1 MRAVHLPKLMVE
13 SGAPTRNGPPAP
25 IRHRQLSQT
34 HTQGEQVL
42 SRLVAALGSTTSA
55 AVAGEI
61 LVDSLAALE
70 GCGAA
75 LLYRWEA
82 DRGRLVLTASA
93 PERPGIHSEEYAPGQ
108 GVVGN
113 TALRPGRPVIGN
125 VRSDRQGRATFAPNR
140 AMVGLHIAARDGT
153 LLGVLA
159 LVAGGPGPLAAASI
173 RTATDGARLVA
184 QVLEHEQL
192 TESVRAGEELLGSI
206 AHLIPGGALKPLGDV
221 MEAIAEQGL
230 RAMRVQTCAIYVTER
245 GNGPL
250 RLAAVSPRDAEIPLA
265 WQREAPDGSAGSSGA
280 TEVTLVVPALFG
292 TERFGVVALADRTG
306 RAFSAADHLRA
317 EQLARIVALAT
328 YQRAQTP
335 GALTR
340 TLPEDLMWDI
350 LGPQSGDPAAL
361 LARAHG
367 LGCDLTARRIVI
379 VGSAPDRSTLDLR
392 SALQALNVSTLSDVS
407 SGRLTAIAPE
417 SALSSLTKLGLS
429 IGVSQPC
436 DLLAR
441 YPLAYRQ
448 ARDAHDLGKKLFGG
462 GRVIRYEELGGYR
475 FVSALLAGVAD
486 EPEYAQIS
494 RLSDD
499 LLKTLE
505 AYLDS
510 GGNTAQAANQLFLH
524 RNTVRQRLDRISTLL
539 DLDLTAPSRWLSLQ
553 LVIKTARLERLSVA
567 PDAEQRST

>member
-13 SGAPTRNGPPAP
+13 TGAPTRNGPPAP

-34 HTQGEQVL
+34 HTQGEHVL
-42 SRLVAALGSTTSA
+42 SRLVAAMGSTTSA

-70 GCGAA
+70 SCGAA
-75 LLYRWEA
+75 FLYRWDA
-82 DRGRLVLTASA
+82 DLGRLSLAASA
-93 PERPGIHSEEYAPGQ
+93 PERPGIHSEEYAPGE
-108 GVVGN
+108 GVVGGA
-113 TALRPGRPVIGN
+113 ALRPGRPVIGTL
-125 VRSDRQGRATFAPNR
+125 RADRQGRTALAPNR
-140 AMVGLHIAARDGT
+140 AMVGLQIAARDGA

-159 LVAGGPGPLAAASI
+159 LVANGPGPLAPATI
-173 RTATDGARLVA
+173 RTATDGGRLVA

-192 TESVRAGEELLGSI
+192 TASVRAGLDLLGSI
-206 AHLIPGGALKPLGDV
+206 AHLVPAGSVKPLGDV
-221 MEAIAEQGL
+221 LEAIAEQGF
-230 RAMRVQTCAIYVTER
+230 RAMGVQTCAIYVTDR
-245 GNGPL
+245 ANGPL

-265 WQREAPDGSAGSSGA
+265 WQREVPDGSAESSGA
-280 TEVTLVVPALFG
+280 TGVTLLVPVLFG
-292 TERFGVVALADRTG
+292 TERFGVVALADHAG
-306 RAFSAADHLRA
+306 RGFSAADRVRA
-317 EQLARIVALAT
+317 EQLGHIVALAT
-328 YQRAQTP
+328 SQRAQTP
-335 GALTR
+335 GALTQTR
-340 TLPEDLMWDI
+340 PEDLMWDI

-367 LGCDLTARRIVI
+367 LGCDLTARRVVI
-379 VGSAPDRSTLDLR
+379 VGSAPDRSTLDMR
-392 SALQALNVSTLSDVS
+392 AALQALNVSALSDVS

-417 SALSSLTKLGLS
+417 SALGGLAKLGLS
-429 IGVSQPC
+429 FGVSQPC
-436 DLLAR
+436 ELLAR

-448 ARDAHDLGKKLFGG
+448 ARDAHDLGKKLFGS

-475 FVSALLAGVAD
+475 FIPALLGGVAD

-499 LLKTLE
+499 LLKTLD
-505 AYLDS
+505 AYLDN

-553 LVIKTARLERLSVA
+553 LVIKTARLARLSAA
-567 PDAEQRST
+567 PDAEPRST